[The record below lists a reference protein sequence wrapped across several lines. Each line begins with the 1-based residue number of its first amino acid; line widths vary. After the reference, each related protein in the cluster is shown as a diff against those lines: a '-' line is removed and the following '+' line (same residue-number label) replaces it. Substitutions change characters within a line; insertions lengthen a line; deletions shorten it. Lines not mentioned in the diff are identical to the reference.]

1 MGTIRKTDSDKF
13 QADVRHKDGK
23 RERKVFTDKDRAEQW
38 ILMKESEKN
47 SMKLAKAGLEMIPV
61 PLPSLVDQAIESKK
75 ALAPKSVA
83 KYTYVYEVFK
93 TYIVNEK
100 ISYVADFTRS
110 HADLFREK
118 ITTSTAAAVT
128 KNFYLTTIK
137 SMFEDFVKRDLIL
150 KNPFSHIKLERKKKR
165 TVLEREQ
172 EYFNSKEISSFFAV
186 EIEDIYRKA
195 FIGIFLTGMRFEELA
210 SLKWQRIN
218 LEKRLIEVR
227 SDATFT
233 TKTESSERDIP
244 MSNFLFNMLTKMDK
258 NTEYVFASGTNTKLT
273 ERKLLRICKEIAKEA
288 GITKNA
294 TLHKFRHSFS
304 SHLEQLGVSEAVRG
318 YLMGHKPK
326 TMTGHYTKIDPSK
339 LHEHVSKLDSIL
351 FNEPTEK

>member
-1 MGTIRKTDSDKF
+1 MGTIRKTNSGKF
-13 QADVRHKDGK
+13 QADVRHKDGT

-47 SMKLAKAGLEMIPV
+47 TMKLAKAGLEMIPV
-61 PLPSLVDQAIESKK
+61 PLPSLVDQAKDSKK
-75 ALAPKSVA
+75 DLAPKSVA

-93 TYIVNEK
+93 NYVVNEK

-110 HADLFREK
+110 HADLFRDK
-118 ITTSTAAAVT
+118 IVSSTAAAVT

-137 SMFEDFVKRDLIL
+137 SMFEDFVDRDLIL

-165 TVLEREQ
+165 TVLEREE
-172 EYFNSKEISSFFAV
+172 EYFNSEEIRSFFTI
-186 EIEDIYRKA
+186 EMEDIYRKA
-195 FIGIFLTGMRFEELA
+195 FIGIFLTGMRRKEL
-210 SLKWQRIN
+210 LFLTWKRVN
-218 LEKRLIEVR
+218 FEKRMIEVR
-227 SDATFT
+227 TEGSFT

-244 MSNFLFNMLTKMDK
+244 MSNFLFNMLSKMDK
-258 NTEYVFASGTNTKLT
+258 NTALVFQITDGDH
-273 ERKLLRICKEIAKEA
+273 LLDVCKSVAKEA

-294 TLHKFRHSFS
+294 TLHKLRHSFS
-304 SHLEQLGVSEAVRG
+304 SHLEQLGVSESVRE

-339 LHEHVSKLDSIL
+339 LHEQVSKLDKLIS
-351 FNEPTEK
+351 EPTK